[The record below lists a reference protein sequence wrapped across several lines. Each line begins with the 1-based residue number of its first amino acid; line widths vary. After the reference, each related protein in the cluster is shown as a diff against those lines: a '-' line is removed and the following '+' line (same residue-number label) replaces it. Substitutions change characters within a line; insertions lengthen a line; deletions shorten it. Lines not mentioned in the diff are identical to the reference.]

1 MFFSHINVDS
11 IPAVSPEVE
20 QLLMTL
26 LAKEVE
32 SYFAT
37 IQGKRCLLCP
47 FRAFD
52 RTGRLKAH
60 KSHRCSKNKYVADGR
75 SHQLAV
81 VRALYDHHI
90 SIAPLVPF
98 HALSIPLSALSAS
111 LIAK

>member
-1 MFFSHINVDS
+1 MLFPHINVAS
-11 IPAVSPEVE
+11 IPAVSPNVE

-37 IQGKRCLLCP
+37 TLGKRCLLCP

-60 KSHRCSKNKYVADGR
+60 KSHHCAKNKYVADDR
-75 SHQLAV
+75 THQLAV
-81 VRALYDHHI
+81 VRALYDHHL

-98 HALSIPLSALSAS
+98 HASSTPLLALSAS

>member
-1 MFFSHINVDS
+1 MSC
-11 IPAVSPEVE
+11 IPAVSPNVE

-37 IQGKRCLLCP
+37 TLGKRCLLCP

-60 KSHRCSKNKYVADGR
+60 KSDHCAKNKYVADGR

-81 VRALYDHHI
+81 VRAMYDHQLV
-90 SIAPLVPF
+90 IAPLVPF
-98 HALSIPLSALSAS
+98 LASSTTFLAPSAL

>member
-1 MFFSHINVDS
+1 
-11 IPAVSPEVE
+11 
-20 QLLMTL
+20 MTL

-32 SYFAT
+32 SYFAI

-52 RTGRLKAH
+52 KTGRHKAH
-60 KSHRCSKNKYVADGR
+60 QSNHCSKNKYVADGR

-81 VRALYDHHI
+81 VWALYDHHLC
-90 SIAPLVPF
+90 IAPLIPF
-98 HALSIPLSALSAS
+98 NASSITLLALSAS